1 MDMDRQFYIVVSFH
15 IMEQPAGKLL
25 CLNHP
30 GLVLDNKESILST
43 PPSHVAM
50 WWYDATDNARWL
62 ATTLPVS

>member
-1 MDMDRQFYIVVSFH
+1 MDRQFYIVVSFH
-15 IMEQPAGKLL
+15 VMEQPAGKLL

-50 WWYDATDNARWL
+50 WWYDATDNG
-62 ATTLPVS
+62 